1 MALKDVQNLTNED
14 DGSVSLFPVV
24 VKGTVAQRFKEK
36 VSMRQT
42 VVADEDFLD

>member
-1 MALKDVQNLTNED
+1 MTFEDVQYLTNKD
-14 DGSVSLFPVV
+14 DSGVPFFPVV
-24 VKGTVAQRFKEK
+24 VKGTIAQRFKEK